1 MLINVI
7 LIQIVIIQFLD
18 FIIKIIN
25 ACNVNI
31 LVEHVLEVQ
40 LIVKVVDMEVMVLEF
55 KIILA
60 NVKMVTM
67 KKVKNV

>member
-40 LIVKVVDMEVMVLEF
+40 LNVKVVDMEVMVLEF